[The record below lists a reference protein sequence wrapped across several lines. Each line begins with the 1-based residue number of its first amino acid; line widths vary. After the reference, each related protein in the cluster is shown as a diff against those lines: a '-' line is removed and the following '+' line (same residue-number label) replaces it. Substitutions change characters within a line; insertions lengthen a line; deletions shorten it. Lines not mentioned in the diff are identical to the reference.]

1 MIKCDKEKVNK
12 LIPEVIVISPG
23 TKIHDILNN
32 FSNLLNLKKSWVR
45 HEFQQSCR
53 DPFNS

>member
-1 MIKCDKEKVNK
+1 MQIFIIKKNGRRHVIKSDKEKINK

-32 FSNLLNLKKSWVR
+32 FSNLLKL
-45 HEFQQSCR
+45 
-53 DPFNS
+53 